1 MEDFRISSINSCKNR
16 NPEYCAPVMGFAMED
31 YLAVCDEANI
41 TVTDNAKIF
50 GFCITE
56 EFLDSVFSASLS
68 NLLNSIDKQNI
79 SVVVID
85 FSYFLENTDTI
96 VSIDEFDQY
105 VDAVMVENG
114 FQTMPP
120 FDTTYEQR
128 FVYIGDTEDGKQ
140 IKQWVKEKYLNKSE

>member
-1 MEDFRISSINSCKNR
+1 MEDFRISSINSGRNR

-41 TVTDNAKIF
+41 IIADNAKIF
-50 GFCITE
+50 GFCLTE
-56 EFLDSVFSASLS
+56 KSLDDVFSASLS

-140 IKQWVKEKYLNKSE
+140 VKQWAKEKYLNKSE

>member
-1 MEDFRISSINSCKNR
+1 MKDFRLSSINSIKSR
-16 NPEYCAPVMGFAMED
+16 NPKSCAPIMGFAMED

-41 TVTDNAKIF
+41 IVADNAKIF
-50 GFCITE
+50 GFCLTE
-56 EFLDSVFSASLS
+56 GYLNAVFSESLF

-79 SVVVID
+79 SVIVID
-85 FSYFLENTDTI
+85 FSYFLENADDV

-140 IKQWVKEKYLNKSE
+140 VKKWVKEKYLNKSE

>member
-1 MEDFRISSINSCKNR
+1 MEDFRISSINSCKTR

-41 TVTDNAKIF
+41 TIADNAKIF
-50 GFCITE
+50 GFCLTE
-56 EFLDSVFSASLS
+56 KSLDDVFSASLS

>member
-1 MEDFRISSINSCKNR
+1 MEDFRISSINSGRNR

-41 TVTDNAKIF
+41 TIADNAKIF
-50 GFCITE
+50 GFCLTE
-56 EFLDSVFSASLS
+56 KSLDDVFSASLS

-105 VDAVMVENG
+105 VNAVMVENG

-140 IKQWVKEKYLNKSE
+140 VKQWVKEKYLNKSE

>member
-1 MEDFRISSINSCKNR
+1 MEDFRLSSINSGRNR
-16 NPEYCAPVMGFAMED
+16 NPKYCAPIMGFAIED

-41 TVTDNAKIF
+41 IITDNAKIF
-50 GFCITE
+50 GFCLTE
-56 EFLDSVFSASLS
+56 EHLNDVFSESLS

-79 SVVVID
+79 SVIVID
-85 FSYFLENTDTI
+85 FCYFLENTDDI

-105 VDAVMVENG
+105 VDAIMAENG

-140 IKQWVKEKYLNKSE
+140 VKQWIKEKYLNKSK

>member
-1 MEDFRISSINSCKNR
+1 MEDFRISSINSGKNR
-16 NPEYCAPVMGFAMED
+16 NPEYCAPVMGFAIED
-31 YLAVCDEANI
+31 YLAICDEANI
-41 TVTDNAKIF
+41 IIADNAKIF
-50 GFCITE
+50 GFCLTE
-56 EFLDSVFSASLS
+56 KSLDDVFSASLS

-140 IKQWVKEKYLNKSE
+140 VKQWVKEKYLNKSE

>member
-1 MEDFRISSINSCKNR
+1 MEDFRISSINSGKNR

-56 EFLDSVFSASLS
+56 KSLDDVFSASLS

-105 VDAVMVENG
+105 VDAAMVENG

-140 IKQWVKEKYLNKSE
+140 VKQWVKEKYLNKSE

>member
-1 MEDFRISSINSCKNR
+1 MEDFRLSFINSGRNR
-16 NPEYCAPVMGFAMED
+16 DPKYCVPTMGFAIED

-41 TVTDNAKIF
+41 IVPDNAKIF
-50 GFCITE
+50 GFCLAE
-56 EFLDSVFSASLS
+56 EYLNDVFSRSLF
-68 NLLNSIDKQNI
+68 NLLQSIDKQNI
-79 SVVVID
+79 SVIVID
-85 FSYFLENTDTI
+85 FSYFLENTDDV

-105 VDAVMVENG
+105 VDAIMAENG

-140 IKQWVKEKYLNKSE
+140 VKQWIKEKYLNKNK

>member
-1 MEDFRISSINSCKNR
+1 MEDFRISSINSGRNR

-41 TVTDNAKIF
+41 TIADNAKIF
-50 GFCITE
+50 GFCLTE
-56 EFLDSVFSASLS
+56 KSLDDVFSASLS

-105 VDAVMVENG
+105 VDAVMGENG

-140 IKQWVKEKYLNKSE
+140 VKQWVKEKYLNKSE

>member
-50 GFCITE
+50 GFCLTE
-56 EFLDSVFSASLS
+56 KSLDDVFSASLS
-68 NLLNSIDKQNI
+68 NLLNSIDRQNI

-105 VDAVMVENG
+105 VDAVMVENS

-120 FDTTYEQR
+120 FDTIYEQR

-140 IKQWVKEKYLNKSE
+140 VKQWVKEKYLNKSE